1 MLPLTSFLSC
11 TAPIDELE
19 CFSTRQKHHAK
30 TYVTGLV
37 AASNK
42 TVDGISTHVLP
53 AKSERALN
61 KFLTEYDWDEDQ
73 LNKERLELLQQTD
86 DTRWSSEG
94 VVIIDDTF
102 THKTGEKIPNVGKFY
117 DHTVPGYIWGQN
129 LIYALYADEKT
140 TYPLGFRLY
149 EKDAKR
155 RVELAIDL
163 VDDLI
168 EIGVPADTYLFDI
181 SYCSEEFVT
190 HLEGYGKEWV
200 SAVKSDAR
208 VTYGGERI
216 RVDALAKRVD
226 TVPRTIGGDTYHIWT
241 QKREVGRL
249 GEVKLL
255 ITKKESTEQDD
266 EDDEPSVKYIVSNKI
281 DASASHLIELYAMRW
296 RIETF
301 FRDTKQDLGFG
312 DCELR
317 HAAGASRH
325 WHLLMLAYSL
335 LKLGAA
341 HSALGTILG
350 HAASLRADI
359 KRSFREGVENL
370 ISWALNSPNRS
381 TDELMQEIEGIF
393 V

>member
-11 TAPIDELE
+11 TEPIDQLD
-19 CFSTRQKHHAK
+19 CFSTRQKYHAK

-37 AASNK
+37 ASSNK
-42 TVDGISTHVLP
+42 TVEGISTLVLP

-73 LNKERLELLQQTD
+73 LNRERLELLQEAN

-102 THKTGEKIPNVGKFY
+102 THKTGEQIPNAGKFY
-117 DHTVPGYIWGQN
+117 DHTIPGYIWGQN

-149 EKDAKR
+149 KKDAQR
-155 RVELAIDL
+155 RIELAIDL
-163 VDDLI
+163 VDELI

-181 SYCSEEFVT
+181 TYCSEEFVT
-190 HLEGYGKEWV
+190 RLETYGKEWV

-216 RVDALAKRVD
+216 RVDALAERID
-226 TVPRTIGGDTYHIWT
+226 TVPRTIEGETYHIWT
-241 QKREVGRL
+241 QKREVARL

-255 ITKKESTEQDD
+255 ISKKESSK
-266 EDDEPSVKYIVSNKI
+266 EDDEPSEKYIVSNKI
-281 DASASHLIELYAMRW
+281 DAPASHLIGLFAMRW
-296 RIETF
+296 RVETF
-301 FRDTKQDLGFG
+301 FRDTKQDLGFE

-341 HSALGTILG
+341 SSALGTIL
-350 HAASLRADI
+350 ARATSLRNDL
-359 KRSFREGVENL
+359 KRSFRESVENL
-370 ISWALNSPNRS
+370 LSWALNSPERS
-381 TDELMQEIEGIF
+381 IDELMNQIEGMF

>member
-1 MLPLTSFLSC
+1 MLPITSFLSC
-11 TAPIDELE
+11 TEPIDQFK

-42 TVDGISTHVLP
+42 TVQGISNIVLP

-73 LNKERLELLQQTD
+73 LNRERLELLQQAD

-102 THKTGEKIPNVGKFY
+102 THKTGKKIPHAGKYY
-117 DHTVPGYIWGQN
+117 DHGIHSYIWGQN
-129 LIYALYADEKT
+129 IVYALYADEKT

-149 EKDAKR
+149 KKHDKR
-155 RVELAIDL
+155 RIELAIEL
-163 VDDLI
+163 VDELI
-168 EIGVPADTYLFDI
+168 EIGVPADTYLFDMFY
-181 SYCSEEFVT
+181 STEEFVT

-200 SAVKSDAR
+200 SAVKSDTR
-208 VTYGGERI
+208 VTYSGDRI
-216 RVDALAKRVD
+216 RVDALAERID
-226 TVPRTIGGDTYHIWT
+226 TVPRTVNGDIYHIWT

-255 ITKKESTEQDD
+255 ITEKESSD
-266 EDDEPSVKYIVSNKI
+266 EDEEPSVKYIVSNKI
-281 DASASHLIELYAMRW
+281 DAPASHLIEMYAMRW
-296 RIETF
+296 RVETF

-317 HAAGASRH
+317 HTAGASRH

-335 LKLGAA
+335 LKFGAA

-350 HAASLRADI
+350 HASSLRNDV
-359 KRSFREGVENL
+359 KRSFRESVQNL
-370 ISWALNSPNRS
+370 LSWALTSPDRS
-381 TDELMQEIEGIF
+381 IDELMQQIDGMF

>member
-1 MLPLTSFLSC
+1 MLPITSFLSC
-11 TAPIDELE
+11 TEPIDRLE

-37 AASNK
+37 AAGNK
-42 TVDGISTHVLP
+42 TVQGISNHVLP

-61 KFLTEYDWDEDQ
+61 KFLTEYDWDENQ
-73 LNKERLELLQQTD
+73 LNKERLAFLQQEN
-86 DTRWSSEG
+86 DTAWSSEG

-102 THKTGEKIPNVGKFY
+102 THKTGEQIPNAGKFY
-117 DHTVPGYIWGQN
+117 DYTVPGYIWGQN

-149 EKDAKR
+149 EKDAQR
-155 RVELAIDL
+155 RVELALDL
-163 VDDLI
+163 VDELI
-168 EIGVPADTYLFDI
+168 EIGVPADTYLFDQ

-190 HLEGYGKEWV
+190 HLENHGKEWV

-216 RVDALAKRVD
+216 RVDALAERID
-226 TVPRTIGGDTYHIWT
+226 TVPRTIAGETYHIWT
-241 QKREVGRL
+241 QKRDVSRL
-249 GEVKLL
+249 GKVKLL
-255 ITKKESTEQDD
+255 ITKKESSEED
-266 EDDEPSVKYIVSNKI
+266 EKPSIKYIVSNKI
-281 DASASHLIELYAMRW
+281 DAPASHLIELYAMRW
-296 RIETF
+296 RVETF

-341 HSALGTILG
+341 HSALGTIL
-350 HAASLRADI
+350 ARATSLRAEI
-359 KRSFREGVENL
+359 KRSFRENVQNL
-370 ISWALNSPNRS
+370 LSWALTSPNQN
-381 TDELMQEIEGIF
+381 TDELMHQIEGMF

>member
-1 MLPLTSFLSC
+1 MLPVTSFLSC
-11 TAPIDELE
+11 TEPIDQLA
-19 CFSTRQKHHAK
+19 CFSTRQKHHSK

-42 TVDGISTHVLP
+42 TVQGISNHVLP

-73 LNKERLELLQQTD
+73 LNKERLALLQQAN
-86 DTRWSSEG
+86 DTKWSSEG

-102 THKTGEKIPNVGKFY
+102 THKTGEQIPNVGKFY

-149 EKDAKR
+149 EKDAQR
-155 RVELAIDL
+155 RIELAIEL
-163 VDDLI
+163 VDELI
-168 EIGVPADTYLFDI
+168 EIGVPADTYLFDM
-181 SYCSEEFVT
+181 SYCSEEFVS
-190 HLEGYGKEWV
+190 HLETHSKEWV

-208 VTYGGERI
+208 VVYGGERI
-216 RVDALAKRVD
+216 RVDVLCQRID
-226 TVPRTIGGDTYHIWT
+226 TVPRTIDGETYHIWT
-241 QKREVGRL
+241 QKRDVSRL

-255 ITKKESTEQDD
+255 ITKKESRNEG
-266 EDDEPSVKYIVSNKI
+266 EEPSVKYIVSNKI
-281 DASASHLIELYAMRW
+281 DAPASHLIELYAMRW
-296 RIETF
+296 RVETF

-317 HAAGASRH
+317 HVAGASGD

-341 HSALGTILG
+341 HSAVGTILER
-350 HAASLRADI
+350 ATSLRNDI
-359 KRSFREGVENL
+359 KRSFRESVHNL
-370 ISWALNSPNRS
+370 LSWALNSPNRS
-381 TDELMQEIEGIF
+381 TDDLMHQIEGMF